1 VNDTAAMPT
10 RLVPAGRPAGPEPV
24 IEALVA
30 AIDRGRI
37 QSQARARDVDQAGPA
52 GQGGRRSGYRP
63 LSIRESHAA
72 AARKIM
78 AATAAG
84 RISPGDAAT
93 LLQNAGL
100 AHEAGKAA
108 ARARI
113 IGL

>member
-1 VNDTAAMPT
+1 
-10 RLVPAGRPAGPEPV
+10 V

-30 AIDRGRI
+30 AIGRGAISPKLGREMLV
-37 QSQARARDVDQAGPA
+37 RLVPPA
-52 GQGGRRSGYRP
+52 KATVKLRLPPIVNAVSY
-63 LSIRESHAA
+63 AA

-93 LLQNAGL
+93 LLRNARL
-100 AHEAGKAA
+100 VHEAVRAA

-113 IGL
+113 VGL